1 MSTGKINHLLSENS
15 WSRLPFVP
23 LAGEPMRLRI
33 LQAVCR
39 QPHTVNEI
47 VTAVGATR
55 QCFQAPRLAGRA
67 ASWTPKEGQRVFY
80 GMKDQLALKL
90 CELVHKHLSPGTPIS
105 SAPFRKL
112 PYQYRAAPVVAR
124 LYIHGIHALR
134 MVNSDLYELDP
145 QNRSCLHSESFP
157 IERPDQGVLQ

>member
-1 MSTGKINHLLSENS
+1 MSTGKINHLLSENQLEQVALRF
-15 WSRLPFVP
+15 RL
-23 LAGEPMRLRI
+23 LGEPMRLRI

-47 VTAVGATR
+47 VTAVGAT
-55 QCFQAPRLAGRA
+55 QANVSKHLALLAGAGILERQ
-67 ASWTPKEGQRVFY
+67 KEGQRVFY

-112 PYQYRAAPVVAR
+112 P
-124 LYIHGIHALR
+124 
-134 MVNSDLYELDP
+134 
-145 QNRSCLHSESFP
+145 
-157 IERPDQGVLQ
+157 